1 MTLFIILSVLLA
13 GFLALNIG
21 ANNSAASMA
30 TSYGAGVRTKKEAV
44 ILIAIFVFLGA
55 IMAGAPVVDT
65 MGKGL
70 VPSEIL
76 SSNGGLV
83 LVVLLLAMLFI
94 SWANFAK
101 VPIATTHAIVCA
113 LVGVGLYT
121 NSLNAPKFIDIVI
134 WWVLGPVAVLVVNYL
149 IARFFYFKILHF
161 LASNFSDSMVNRLF
175 GILLTVS
182 GIFIAFSAGANNSA
196 NAVGPI
202 VGLGVL
208 ESTPGAV
215 LAGFAM
221 AVGAL
226 VLGGRVL
233 ETVGKQITEICIIR
247 AISVEVTGG
256 ILITAASFAGIPV
269 SIAEIITCGVL
280 GFSFAQHGVGV
291 TAKNR
296 HVLRIAFFWVVVPI
310 ASIGLSYIFSSLY
323 FSYGLA
329 EAIEKL
335 K

>member
-1 MTLFIILSVLLA
+1 MLA

-30 TSYGAGVRTKKEAV
+30 TSYGAGVRTKREAV

-55 IMAGAPVVDT
+55 VMAGAPVVDT

-70 VPSEIL
+70 VPAKVL

-83 LVVLLLAMLFI
+83 LIVLLLAMLFI

-113 LVGVGLYT
+113 LVGVGLYSNT
-121 NSLNAPKFIDIVI
+121 LNSSKFIDIVM
-134 WWVLGPVAVLVVNYL
+134 WWVLGPFAVLLVNFL
-149 IARFFYFKILHF
+149 IARYFYFRIIHY
-161 LASNFSDSMVNRLF
+161 LASNFSDTRVNKLLAV
-175 GILLTVS
+175 LLTVS
-182 GIFIAFSAGANNSA
+182 GSFIAFSAGANNSA

-202 VGLGVL
+202 VGLGVI
-208 ESTPGAV
+208 ESTSGAII
-215 LAGFAM
+215 AGVAM
-221 AVGAL
+221 GAGAL
-226 VLGGRVL
+226 LLGGRVL

-247 AISVEVTGG
+247 AISVEISGG
-256 ILITAASFAGIPV
+256 ILIIVASYAGVPV
-269 SIAEIITCGVL
+269 SIAEIITCGII

-291 TAKNR
+291 TARNR
-296 HVLRIAFFWVVVPI
+296 HVLRIAFFWIVVPI
-310 ASIGLSYIFSSLY
+310 VSVALSYMFSSLY

-335 K
+335 NR

>member
-1 MTLFIILSVLLA
+1 MTFFIITSVMIA

-55 IMAGAPVVDT
+55 VMAGAPVVDT

-70 VPSEIL
+70 VPANVL

-83 LVVLLLAMLFI
+83 LIVLLLAMLFI

-113 LVGVGLYT
+113 LVGVGLYSNT
-121 NSLNAPKFIDIVI
+121 LNSSKFIDIVI
-134 WWVLGPVAVLVVNYL
+134 WWVLGPLAVLLVNYL
-149 IARFFYFKILHF
+149 IARYFYFRILHF
-161 LASNFSDSMVNRLF
+161 LASNFSDTRV
-175 GILLTVS
+175 LTIS
-182 GIFIAFSAGANNSA
+182 GSFIAFSAGANNSA

-202 VGLGVL
+202 VGLGVI
-208 ESTPGAV
+208 ESTSGAII
-215 LAGFAM
+215 AGVAM
-221 AVGAL
+221 GAGAL
-226 VLGGRVL
+226 LLGGRVL

-247 AISVEVTGG
+247 AISVELSGG
-256 ILITAASFAGIPV
+256 ILIIIASYAGVPV
-269 SIAEIITCGVL
+269 SIAEIITCGII

-296 HVLRIAFFWVVVPI
+296 HVLRIAFFWIVVPI
-310 ASIGLSYIFSSLY
+310 VSIGLSYMFSSLY

-335 K
+335 NR

>member
-1 MTLFIILSVLLA
+1 MTLFIITSVLLA

-30 TSYGAGVRTKKEAV
+30 TSYGAGVRTKKEAI
-44 ILIAIFVFLGA
+44 ILIAIFVFLGS

-70 VPSEIL
+70 VPSEVL

-83 LVVLLLAMLFI
+83 LVVLLLAILFI

-113 LVGVGLYT
+113 IVGVGIYT
-121 NSLNAPKFIDIVI
+121 ESLNAPKFIDIVL
-134 WWVLGPVAVLVVNYL
+134 WWVLGPIVVLIVNFL
-149 IARFFYFKILHF
+149 IAKYFYFKIIHF
-161 LASNFSDSMVNRLF
+161 LASNFSDVRVNRIL

-182 GIFIAFSAGANNSA
+182 GTFIAFSAGANNSA

-208 ESTPGAV
+208 ESTPGAF
-215 LAGFAM
+215 LAGLGM
-221 AVGAL
+221 AIGAL
-226 VLGGRVL
+226 LLGGRVL
-233 ETVGKQITEICIIR
+233 ETVGKKITEICVIR
-247 AISVEVTGG
+247 AISVEISGG
-256 ILITAASFAGIPV
+256 ILITVASIWGIPV
-269 SIAEIITCGVL
+269 SIAEIITCGII
-280 GFSFAQHGVGV
+280 GFSCAQHGVGI
-291 TAKNR
+291 TARNR
-296 HVLRIAFFWVVVPI
+296 HVLRIAFFWIVVPI

-329 EAIEKL
+329 EAIEKI